1 MIVIHM
7 VAEELRRLLSR
18 RRFWI
23 LAAVLSGILVYQISV
38 VSPGYANPP
47 SASAAFIYTFKE
59 NLAGFCFFVTGLAV
73 GDSFAI
79 DRSTSWATFTLTRGL
94 TRRKYIA
101 AKALGMAIAICLL
114 VIMSLTV
121 AGVAAVC
128 TRGLSPTVRREELGM
143 VNAADHTAYLAHPW
157 WFAVKFAGVHL
168 VAAAAYSTTAVLL
181 AVWVPIP
188 FVVSI
193 VPPFIFLAAI
203 TSLPETANSP
213 LALLRLAAGGT
224 IRGGFVFFLA
234 WLVLVATV
242 AIIAYGKQ
250 EDG

>member
-7 VAEELRRLLSR
+7 VAEEIRRLLSR
-18 RRFWI
+18 KRYW
-23 LAAVLSGILVYQISV
+23 LLGAVLAGILIYQISV

-47 SASAAFIYTFKE
+47 SASGAFIYTFRE
-59 NLAGFCFFVTGLAV
+59 NLAGFGFFVTGLAV

-94 TRRKYIA
+94 TRRKYIG
-101 AKALGMAIAICLL
+101 AKALGMAITVCLL

-121 AGVAAVC
+121 AGVAAMS
-128 TRGLSPTVRREELGM
+128 TRGLSPTVDREELGM
-143 VNAADHTAYLAHPW
+143 VTAADHAAYLAHPW

-168 VAAAAYSTTAVLL
+168 LAAAAYSTTAVLL

-193 VPPFIFLAAI
+193 VPPFIFLAALS
-203 TSLPETANSP
+203 SLPETANSP
-213 LALLRLAAGGT
+213 LALLRLTAGGT

-242 AIIAYGKQ
+242 AIIAYGKR
-250 EDG
+250 EDA

>member
-1 MIVIHM
+1 MFAHV
-7 VAEELRRLLSR
+7 VVEEIERLISR
-18 RRFWI
+18 KRYW
-23 LAAVLSGILVYQISV
+23 LLTAVLSGILVYQISV

-47 SASAAFIYTFKE
+47 SASGAFIYTFKE
-59 NLAGFCFFVTGLAV
+59 NLAGFCPFVAGLAV

-79 DRSTSWATFTLTRGL
+79 DRFTSWATFTLTRGL

-114 VIMSLTV
+114 LTLSLAV
-121 AGVAAVC
+121 SAVAAVS
-128 TRGLSPTVRREELGM
+128 TRGLSPTVSRQELGM
-143 VNAADHTAYLAHPW
+143 VTAADHTAYLAHPW
-157 WFAVKFAGVHL
+157 CFAVKFAGVHL
-168 VAAAAYSTTAVLL
+168 VAATAYSTTAVLL

-203 TSLPETANSP
+203 SSLPETANNP
-213 LALLRLAAGGT
+213 LALLRLTAGGT
-224 IRGGFVFFLA
+224 IRSGFVFFLA

-242 AIIAYGKQ
+242 AIIAYGKR
-250 EDG
+250 EDA

>member
-1 MIVIHM
+1 MFAHV
-7 VAEELRRLLSR
+7 VAGELRRLISR
-18 RRFWI
+18 RRYW
-23 LAAVLSGILVYQISV
+23 LLGAVLSGILVYQISV

-47 SASAAFIYTFKE
+47 SASGAFIYSFRE
-59 NLAGFCFFVTGLAV
+59 NLAGFGFLVTSLAV

-101 AKALGMAIAICLL
+101 AKALGMAITVCLL
-114 VIMSLTV
+114 VIMSLTI
-121 AGVAAVC
+121 AGVAAMS
-128 TRGLSPTVRREELGM
+128 TRGLSPTVHREELGM
-143 VNAADHTAYLAHPW
+143 VTAADHAVYLAHPW

-168 VAAAAYSTTAVLL
+168 LAAAAYSTTAVLL

-193 VPPFIFLAAI
+193 VPPLIFLAAI
-203 TSLPETANSP
+203 TSVPETANSP
-213 LALLRLAAGGT
+213 LALLRLTAGGT

-234 WLVLVATV
+234 WLVLVATA
-242 AIIAYGKQ
+242 AIIAYGKL
-250 EDG
+250 EDA